1 MINYLNARPKV
12 QGALFCHLNHKYLT
26 RYQVVSVL
34 KKRFKVS
41 ELNPNDFNTHSF
53 RIGAATS
60 FSVLGKSNDEI
71 KKLGRWKSSA
81 F

>member
-34 KKRFKVS
+34 KKKRFKVS
-41 ELNPNDFNTHSF
+41 E
-53 RIGAATS
+53 
-60 FSVLGKSNDEI
+60 VKS
-71 KKLGRWKSSA
+71 K
-81 F
+81 